1 MKTINP
7 FTIKVSEFIALFGS
21 IYLMLLL
28 GTNEVD
34 PNAKKLGNLLASFN
48 DSNQITIDIK
58 GGRNQGEI
66 KNSIHTEADSGG
78 LDLSCFVNINGVE
91 QKLEIKDKKGMME
104 FLGMIDGCLSDSLS
118 QYGEAETTNRSFEF
132 SISKSPFGTR
142 PFTLQQVHVSL
153 SSANGDLNWELRRS
167 FHFKTPYNHEVTL
180 HMEQSSLDNG
190 KEFLVYL
197 YTDATGSFPLII
209 EKNAS
214 EISKMLRNAFEYVG
228 FTIDPQTEQIF
239 LDVETTYIKECQI
252 NFQELDISESFS
264 ERIYNLGEF
273 FEVDLQDWEGLK
285 ISPSCDSFMTAE
297 ELAGYRG
304 EN

>member
-48 DSNQITIDIK
+48 GSNQITIDIK

-91 QKLEIKDKKGMME
+91 QKLEIKDKKSMME
-104 FLGMIDGCLSDSLS
+104 FLGMIDGCLSDSLT
-118 QYGEAETTNRSFEF
+118 QYAEEETTNRSFEF

-142 PFTLQQVHVSL
+142 PFTLQQVHVSI
-153 SSANGDLNWELRRS
+153 SSENGDLNWNIRRS
-167 FHFKTPYNHEVTL
+167 FQFKTPYNHEVTL
-180 HMEQSSLDNG
+180 QIEQSSVDNG
-190 KEFLVYL
+190 EEFLVYF
-197 YTDATGSFPLII
+197 YTDATGQFPLII
-209 EKNAS
+209 EENTS
-214 EISKMLRNAFEYVG
+214 EISKMLRNAFEYGG
-228 FTIDPQTEQIF
+228 FTIDPQTEQVF
-239 LDVETTYIKECQI
+239 LDVEATYLQECPK
-252 NFQELDISESFS
+252 NFLNADISESFS

-273 FEVDLQDWEGLK
+273 FGIDLQDWEGLR
-285 ISPSCDSFMTAE
+285 ILPSCDSFMTVE
-297 ELAGYRG
+297 ELAGYT
-304 EN
+304 E